1 MKKTWIIIL
10 STILAI
16 VVVLQISVMVFLNSK
31 GIHIISKYG
40 RFNTGGIGYVY
51 NPDTNEWEDE
61 KINWYIDVLVRG
73 SKKADGV
80 LSVKKYGMLTGK
92 KPDII
97 VDMSKDYWEIIF
109 STVICEYNERGTIES
124 MSNILSYRFIYD
136 RETEHI
142 IIEIW
147 NEDMSA
153 KYLVNADTKEDA
165 EIIFNSYLKKISD
178 RINGE

>member
-16 VVVLQISVMVFLNSK
+16 VVVLQIAVMVFLNSE

-40 RFNTGGIGYVY
+40 RFNTGGSGYVY
-51 NPDTNEWEDE
+51 NPDTKEWEDE
-61 KINWYIDVLVRG
+61 KIDWYIDVLVRG

-80 LSVKKYGMLTGK
+80 LSVKKYGMLTGT

-109 STVICEYNERGTIES
+109 SSVIGEYNERGTLES
-124 MSNILSYRFIYD
+124 MSNMLSYRFIYN
-136 RETEHI
+136 RETEQI

-147 NEDMSA
+147 NEDMST

-165 EIIFNSYLKKISD
+165 EIIYNSYLKEILD
-178 RINGE
+178 RVNGE

>member
-16 VVVLQISVMVFLNSK
+16 VVVFQIAVMVFLNSE

-40 RFNTGGIGYVY
+40 RFNTGGSGYVY
-51 NPDTNEWEDE
+51 NPDTKEWEDE
-61 KINWYIDVLVRG
+61 KIDWYIDVLVRG

-80 LSVKKYGMLTGK
+80 LSVKKYGMLTGT

-109 STVICEYNERGTIES
+109 SSVIGEYNERGTLES
-124 MSNILSYRFIYD
+124 MSNMLSYRFIYN
-136 RETEHI
+136 RETEQI

-147 NEDMSA
+147 NEDMST

-165 EIIFNSYLKKISD
+165 EIIYNSYLKEILD
-178 RINGE
+178 RVNGE